1 MFDQIFKCAATIER
15 YRAAPLRQSRVSYLS
30 HWAEQGAKPLTLR
43 RLARAQLMAI
53 HYLDLGAEGGVSRA
67 ALSEA
72 VSRWARRN
80 TGRRGPSAQDRA
92 AFARQVAGWL
102 RFAGRLESSAK
113 PRSRN
118 EDRVEAYVQHMLRER
133 GCSASTMLVNR
144 GRVAEFLRHI
154 EGEGLAL
161 ADVEASTVDDA
172 LRRKAEAS
180 GCSRVTLAGHAT
192 ALRSFFRYAES
203 RSWCQAGIAESIVAP
218 RIYRLAGLPSGPSRE
233 EVRSLIATTDG
244 DRPASVRDR
253 AILLLLSVCGLRA
266 GEVRR
271 LRLED
276 IDWDAGTL
284 CLRNTKNGRSRT
296 HPLGSSVGAALI
308 RYLREVRPSTAWRE
322 VFLTVR
328 APVRPMCGAGIPVM
342 VRWRMRKAGI
352 EGPRRGAHSLRHAFA
367 QHLLAEG
374 FSMHEIGECLGHRC
388 PTATAVYAKVDLAS
402 LRQVADIGLEG
413 LA

>member
-1 MFDQIFKCAATIER
+1 
-15 YRAAPLRQSRVSYLS
+15 
-30 HWAEQGAKPLTLR
+30 
-43 RLARAQLMAI
+43 MAI
-53 HYLDLGAEGGVSRA
+53 RYLDLGEEGEVTPA

-72 VSRWARRN
+72 VSRWARRD
-80 TGRRGPSAQDRA
+80 TGRRGPSARDRA
-92 AFARQVAGWL
+92 AFARQVTGWL
-102 RFAGRLESSAK
+102 RFAGRLESSGK

-118 EDRVEAYVQHMLRER
+118 EERVEAYVQHMLRER
-133 GCSASTMLVNR
+133 GCSASTTLAVR

-161 ADVEASTVDDA
+161 ADVEGSTVDDA

-180 GCSRVTLAGHAT
+180 GCSRVTLAAHAT

-218 RIYRLAGLPSGPSRE
+218 RIFRLASLPSGPSRE

-328 APVRPMCGAGIPVM
+328 APVRPMHGSGIPEM

-367 QHLLAEG
+367 QRLLAEG

-388 PTATAVYAKVDLAS
+388 PEATAVYAKVDLAS